1 MPLADVS
8 LKPSTTPPDAA
19 TAAFLKDAAAKI
31 DAFFEARWQ
40 DPIVGFVPSD
50 FATVWPVLAALA
62 AGDLAPGRLFCEWG
76 SGFGVVAGLAAKLGF
91 DAHGI
96 EIEGDLVDASR
107 RLLAAHHLDVAL
119 ACGSFIPRGGE
130 PLAVIKAEMAWL
142 LTGGADGHA
151 LLGHDADDWDV
162 VFAYPW
168 PGEEHVVEQLFE
180 RFAADGAL
188 LVTHRSEKGTRVQRK
203 SGRGGIRSRPRMS

>member
-1 MPLADVS
+1 MALVDVS
-8 LKPSTTPPDAA
+8 LKPFAAPPDAA
-19 TAAFLKDAAAKI
+19 TAAFLADAAARI

-62 AGDLAPGRLFCEWG
+62 QQELAPGKRFCEWG
-76 SGFGVVAGLAAKLGF
+76 SGFGVVAGLAAQLGF
-91 DAHGI
+91 AAHAI
-96 EIEGDLVDASR
+96 EIESDLVLESR
-107 RLLAAHHLDVAL
+107 RLLAAHGL
-119 ACGSFIPRGGE
+119 AVKLVCGSFIPRGGE

-151 LLGHDADDWDV
+151 LLGVDADEWDV

-168 PGEEHVVEQLFE
+168 PGEEHVVLQLFE

-203 SGRGGIRSRPRMS
+203 VARRRSRS

>member
-1 MPLADVS
+1 MPLVDVP
-8 LKPSTTPPDAA
+8 LKPSAARPDAA
-19 TAAFLKDAAAKI
+19 TAAFLADAAAQI

-40 DPIVGFVPSD
+40 DPIIGFVPSD
-50 FATVWPVLAALA
+50 FAAVWPVLAALA
-62 AGDLAPGRLFCEWG
+62 EQQLAPGRRFCEWG
-76 SGFGVVAGLAAKLGF
+76 SGFGVVAGLAAQLGF
-91 DAHGI
+91 ASHGI
-96 EIEGDLVDASR
+96 EIERDLVEASR
-107 RLLAAHHLDVAL
+107 RLLAAHHLAVKL

-151 LLGHDADDWDV
+151 ALGVDADEWDV

-168 PGEEHVVEQLFE
+168 PGEEHVVEQLFL

-203 SGRGGIRSRPRMS
+203 EAGRGIRSRPRRS